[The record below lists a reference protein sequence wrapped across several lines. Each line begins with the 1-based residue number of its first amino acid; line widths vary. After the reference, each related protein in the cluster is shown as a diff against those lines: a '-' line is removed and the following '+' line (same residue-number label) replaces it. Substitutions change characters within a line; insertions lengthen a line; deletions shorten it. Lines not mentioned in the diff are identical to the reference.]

1 MQVMIRTAL
10 GATAAMAVLISCA
23 QSPGNSTT
31 RSPATTA
38 APAPTSTSPATAAK
52 PVAGASFAVIRE
64 LDGRAVARPVDRKFS
79 DAT

>member
-31 RSPATTA
+31 R
-38 APAPTSTSPATAAK
+38 
-52 PVAGASFAVIRE
+52 
-64 LDGRAVARPVDRKFS
+64 
-79 DAT
+79 